1 MKTNEFSASFDIDSD
16 KMSKI
21 LLEDIRSMISFL
33 NILSDIIEMKTF
45 FQKRV
50 SEFEG

>member
-1 MKTNEFSASFDIDSD
+1 MKTNEFSASFNIDSD

-21 LLEDIRSMISFL
+21 LVEDIRSMISFF
-33 NILSDIIEMKTF
+33 NILSDIIETEIF